1 MQICVYWKCMKLDIS
16 LTCKKSP
23 CFLPVKTKE
32 TKKETKQKT
41 LSFIRSSRPEVFCKK
56 GVLRNLTKLTRKHL
70 FQSLFFHKV
79 AGLRPETLLKK
90 TLAQVLSCEFC
101 KILMNALRWLLLF
114 YNIKNKPIQITR
126 TLKSS
131 N

>member
-32 TKKETKQKT
+32 TNKETKQKT

-79 AGLRPETLLKK
+79 ADLRPETLLKK
-90 TLAQVLSCEFC
+90 TLAQVFSCEFS
-101 KILMNALRWLLLF
+101 KVSMNAF
-114 YNIKNKPIQITR
+114 SYR
-126 TLKSS
+126 TPPVAAFAS
-131 N
+131 